1 MELDDLTIKHITY
14 YLFTQRIFNPPTNTQ
29 NNWTLRLDGVLIP
42 WSKVWGIKSFHAT
55 PRDQVTWLK
64 LMHRNIY
71 LAPHKDDPDDTACP
85 LCGQHQNQLHLTK
98 CPNIRQ
104 KYWDPIITLMTK
116 MGLPGYTHRSAFLAV
131 GRLSDTQVVGKN
143 HSGILFLAW
152 RCLYAE
158 LVRGRVENV
167 TPDLKTTYKRVIMMN
182 ISRLKY
188 YGEKWLRWARKNTH
202 TGNNSYNSY
211 IPERHRD
218 KQVLEQYAHGEYE
231 INQIFY
237 DEYARLIAT

>member
-1 MELDDLTIKHITY
+1 M
-14 YLFTQRIFNPPTNTQ
+14 TN
-29 NNWTLRLDGVLIP
+29 
-42 WSKVWGIKSFHAT
+42 
-55 PRDQVTWLK
+55 
-64 LMHRNIY
+64 
-71 LAPHKDDPDDTACP
+71 
-85 LCGQHQNQLHLTK
+85 
-98 CPNIRQ
+98 
-104 KYWDPIITLMTK
+104 

-167 TPDLKTTYKRVIMMN
+167 TPDLKAAYKRVIMMN
-182 ISRLKY
+182 ISRLQH

-202 TGNNSYNSY
+202 TGNNSC
-211 IPERHRD
+211 IPERHRH

-237 DEYARLIAT
+237 DEYARLTAT